1 MFLQNM
7 ESLRKTEP
15 NNQMII
21 LLMAWSLLRLVL
33 YSHYWLRCV
42 FLYCS
47 WWFCVGHLT

>member
-1 MFLQNM
+1 MFLENM

-21 LLMAWSLLRLVL
+21 LLMASSLLRWVFH
-33 YSHYWLRCV
+33 SHYCLRCC

-47 WWFCVGHLT
+47 WWFCVGHL